1 MLVLPAK
8 EEKRNAGLVLLGG
21 QYICSVHLATG
32 GPDEKAKEENEQSKA
47 TTEAV

>member
-32 GPDEKAKEENEQSKA
+32 PDEKAKEENEQSKA